1 MFASLHDL
9 QDKHSYQD
17 GNSPSGVGE
26 SPVFVWAILL
36 DGPILRGNKIVRAHM
51 GQKLETSTSVV
62 AKKKHTD
69 SGADHASQF

>member
-9 QDKHSYQD
+9 QDKHFYQD
-17 GNSPSGVGE
+17 GNSPSGVGK
-26 SPVFVWAILL
+26 SPVLAWAILL

-51 GQKLETSTSVV
+51 GQKLDTSTSVL

-69 SGADHASQF
+69 SRANHTNQF